1 MDQHHLNLLNRCR
14 MEKVRQGRSAEMD
27 NVLSEALDQA
37 IACLAQGWSVEE
49 TLQAFPAAA
58 EQLRPLLPVCAALQ
72 HLAQGVPRDPHRL
85 GWTWRRGDDA
95 CCSLLT

>member
-1 MDQHHLNLLNRCR
+1 
-14 MEKVRQGRSAEMD
+14 MD